1 MKIISKR
8 FFLTILI
15 VLSISM
21 PVFSEDSNDNDI
33 EVNQRI
39 ETKNEDIPNFKGAVC
54 LLVGLNSS
62 ELSYRELSGFSGFE
76 LFTVPYRSDIR
87 ELVSQIKPSQI
98 VIKHPSGFVGLYS
111 PDGQLIR
118 GVQTTNGPEVARIPG
133 AIPPSIVVPT
143 DANSTYD
150 TIHYPGSN
158 TGGVSQGGLGY
169 SPPPKGR
176 NLKRHFLKL
185 GALVGLAPF
194 QYPGYFMAYN
204 TYNQEKLL
212 PALLIPQI
220 PTAIGAAS
228 TYADARID
236 EDQYNQARPQPRD
249 YMFQPVVEGY

>member
-1 MKIISKR
+1 MNRIKTISKR
-8 FFLTILI
+8 FLVIMLLSI
-15 VLSISM
+15 SISM
-21 PVFSEDSNDNDI
+21 PAFSEDPSV

-76 LFTVPYRSDIR
+76 LFTVPYRSDVR
-87 ELVSQIKPSQI
+87 ELVTQIKPSQI
-98 VIKHPSGFVGLYS
+98 VIKHPSGFVGLYT

-118 GVQTTNGPEVARIPG
+118 GVQTTNGPEVARVPG
-133 AIPPSIVVPT
+133 AIPPSIVAPT
-143 DANSTYD
+143 DANSTFDSIY
-150 TIHYPGSN
+150 YPGAQA
-158 TGGVSQGGLGY
+158 GGIAQGGLGF

-194 QYPGYFMAYN
+194 QYPGYFMAYH

-212 PALLIPQI
+212 PALLLPQL
-220 PTAIGAAS
+220 PTAIGAVS
-228 TYADARID
+228 SYADAKID
-236 EDQYNQARPQPRD
+236 EGYYNQARPQPRD
-249 YMFQPVVEGY
+249 YMFQPVIEGY